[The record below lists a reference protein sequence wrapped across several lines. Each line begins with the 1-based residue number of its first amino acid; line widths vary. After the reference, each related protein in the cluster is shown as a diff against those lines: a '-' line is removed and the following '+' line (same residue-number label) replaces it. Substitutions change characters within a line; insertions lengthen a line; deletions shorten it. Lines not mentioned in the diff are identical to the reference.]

1 MAGSEKGSQK
11 TIQGRGRRRRR
22 GHGRG
27 HGRGS
32 GRGRGIRRG
41 RSNKNQGGGAGQTE
55 YSSPKSKCTVNDT
68 STTPLTKNSGISPTL
83 LDSESQFPITF
94 LSTSEPKLV
103 PNVNLADKETSATE
117 QTSTLMSSQK
127 SLEDNVPPP
136 QSTLQ
141 PDTIS
146 P

>member
-1 MAGSEKGSQK
+1 MVETGKGCKQA
-11 TIQGRGRRRRR
+11 TQRR
-22 GHGRG
+22 
-27 HGRGS
+27 
-32 GRGRGIRRG
+32 GRGRGRPPGNGPGRG
-41 RSNKNQGGGAGQTE
+41 RGRGTGRGRNNANQGGRTGQTD
-55 YSSPKSKCTVNDT
+55 YSSPKSKRTASAT

-127 SLEDNVPPP
+127 SLEDNVPSP